1 MADVSRFNGAP
12 AAGGFYG
19 YQPKFV
25 KVAATNKFTADTGGA
40 GTAITE
46 GGYSKAVKAAQV
58 VGSIVILG
66 ARDSGSDY
74 FSCVFDA
81 ATVNDGAG
89 DTTAGA
95 WGAFID
101 ALAATVGGTAGDYAV
116 TSGTEINGDGTI
128 TYA

>member
-25 KVAATNKFTADTGGA
+25 LVTASNKFSADTGGS

-46 GGYSKAVKAAQV
+46 GGYSKAVKAAQL

-89 DTTAGA
+89 ETTSGT

-101 ALAATVGGTAGDYAV
+101 ALAATVGGTAGDYTV
-116 TSGTEINGDGTI
+116 TAATEINGAGTI